1 MRAGI
6 WECYQPVGMMEEL
19 LAQKIAGEVGR
30 RGRIMNI
37 EQEELSRQHAFYNVA
52 VDRVVRYSTSTD
64 RALFRAIEEL
74 QRIQAARKASESS
87 VASPNPEPAKK

>member
-37 EQEELSRQHAFYNVA
+37 EQEELSRQRAFI
-52 VDRVVRYSTSTD
+52 TS
-64 RALFRAIEEL
+64 L
-74 QRIQAARKASESS
+74 
-87 VASPNPEPAKK
+87 